1 MFFLKENYEKTIN
14 IGMDNF
20 KKNVEEMYEENVNS
34 IRTVR
39 RQFYPRNFE
48 LSEDFVNAFK
58 AEYSRLLEGGQRPK
72 ALLEKINK
80 ALKFHI

>member
-1 MFFLKENYEKTIN
+1 MGQFDKDVEDLYNENIE
-14 IGMDNF
+14 
-20 KKNVEEMYEENVNS
+20 S

-48 LSEDFVNAFK
+48 LSQEFIEAFK
-58 AEYSRLLEGGQRPK
+58 TEYKRLMESGQRPK

-80 ALKFHI
+80 ALKFHVG

>member
-1 MFFLKENYEKTIN
+1 MDQFDKNIDDLYQENL
-14 IGMDNF
+14 
-20 KKNVEEMYEENVNS
+20 NS
-34 IRTVR
+34 IKVTR

-58 AEYSRLLEGGQRPK
+58 VEYKRLLESGQRPK

>member
-1 MFFLKENYEKTIN
+1 MKDEFN
-14 IGMDNF
+14 
-20 KKNVEEMYEENVNS
+20 KNLNDIYEENINS
-34 IRTVR
+34 IKTVR

-48 LSEDFVNAFK
+48 LSSEFVDAFK
-58 AEYSRLLEGGQRPK
+58 NEYKRLLEGGQRPK